1 MWNERRRKDDL
12 VTEHSVG
19 LFEEISSVICKKC
32 KVESEVCSVTVPVAK
47 GEGQLNPFVPLT
59 KHFPFRF
66 GHGDGET

>member
-1 MWNERRRKDDL
+1 M
-12 VTEHSVG
+12 TEHSVG

-32 KVESEVCSVTVPVAK
+32 KVESEVCSVTSVTAPVAK
-47 GEGQLNPFVPLT
+47 VEGQLNPFVPLT